1 MTVIADLTQNPDK
14 YDFAQAMRLLARF
27 ISDSPQRL
35 DLVLKAEAM
44 PTGDASEIQYF
55 SLKGKRIKLR
65 LAKQAL
71 SGVKGVIPYYIYE
84 ELLAALHEDDHA
96 LKDFLDVFNQR
107 YFELIAQLETQ
118 PWLLVQNELYPDKTR
133 LLNQLAALKEQH
145 GHFFQY
151 AFLLGQSSRSLGAIE
166 QMLNDYFPF
175 HIEVA
180 AKHYER
186 RQLPID
192 SLTRLGSH
200 PDYNCRIGQGFL
212 IGKTCLT
219 HFNHLIVSIKP
230 SSEQQLWDI
239 QNDPMLADCMR
250 DLIQHYLRDNTPISI
265 YLKVKREYLS
275 RPKLSSNSNLAA
287 KLGEVDCLAP
297 ERKPQQMISILLK

>member
-1 MTVIADLTQNPDK
+1 MNVVTDLTQNTEK

-27 ISDSPQRL
+27 IADSPQRI

-55 SLKGKRIKLR
+55 SLKNNRAKLR

-84 ELLAALHEDDHA
+84 ELLAALHDDDHA

-118 PWLLVQNELYPDKTR
+118 PWLLVQNELYPDKTQ
-133 LLNQLAALKEQH
+133 LLNQLAALEQQH
-145 GHFFQY
+145 GQFFQY
-151 AFLLGQSSRSLGAIE
+151 AFLLSQSSRNLNALE

-175 HIEVA
+175 DIEVT
-180 AKHYER
+180 AKHHER
-186 RQLPID
+186 RQLPVD
-192 SLTRLGSH
+192 SLTRLGTH
-200 PDYNCRIGQGFL
+200 PDYNSRAGQGFL

-219 HFNHLIVSIKP
+219 HFNHLVVSIKP
-230 SSEQQLWDI
+230 SNEQQLWDI
-239 QNDPMLADCMR
+239 QNDTMLARCMR
-250 DLIQHYLRDNTPISI
+250 DLIQHYMRDNTPISI

-275 RPKLSSNSNLAA
+275 RPKLSSNKNLAA

-297 ERKPQQMISILLK
+297 ERQPQQLISILLK